1 MPTISVSQNLLRSLM
16 ERQGFEHDVD
26 HVNNELPL
34 LGTDIDACNESTLD
48 IEIFPDRPDLLSGET
63 LAYAMANFLHNAPAQ
78 PSIEIESSGL
88 TMNVDES
95 LQSVRPVIH
104 AAVVRGVQ
112 LEDDDETLETFIKGL
127 MDHQEKLHF
136 ALGRGRSRMSIGVHD
151 LEKLAPPFRVIT
163 VPGSTAFT
171 PLARTED
178 MTIDD
183 ILQEHPKGVE
193 YAHLLEGMNSYPL
206 ILDSND
212 AVLSFPPIING
223 DHTTV
228 THSTRDFFIDVT
240 GWDERACEAL
250 SHARLSPTEA
260 TRWPGAKC

>member
-183 ILQEHPKGVE
+183 ILQKHPKGVE
-193 YAHLLEGMNSYPL
+193 YAHLLEGMNEKLPS
-206 ILDSND
+206 DS
-212 AVLSFPPIING
+212 
-223 DHTTV
+223 
-228 THSTRDFFIDVT
+228 R
-240 GWDERACEAL
+240 
-250 SHARLSPTEA
+250 
-260 TRWPGAKC
+260 